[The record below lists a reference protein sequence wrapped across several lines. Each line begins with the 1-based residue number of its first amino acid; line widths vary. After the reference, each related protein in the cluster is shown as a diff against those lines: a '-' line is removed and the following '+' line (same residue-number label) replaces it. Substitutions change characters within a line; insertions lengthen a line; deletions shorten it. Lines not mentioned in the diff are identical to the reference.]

1 MDWVI
6 GIGAAMSQGGLM
18 GVVGCIVAAMRARR
32 EGLDDATMSTRL
44 QKIVRWD
51 MATLGHAMFGLLL
64 VVLGII
70 LKG

>member
-6 GIGAAMSQGGLM
+6 GIGAAMSLGGLV

-32 EGLDDATMSTRL
+32 EGLDDAAMRTRL
-44 QKIVRWD
+44 QKIVLWN
-51 MATLGHAMFGLLL
+51 MATLGLSMFGLLL